1 MLIAQFVMPLLQKQA
16 VSFLHQSAA
25 GKPLIALKLAEDF
38 DLADVYKARTARFLA
53 GAMRRMHAVHPTLAL
68 VPVAELS

>member
-38 DLADVYKARTARFLA
+38 DLADVYKVRTARFSD
-53 GAMRRMHAVHPTLAL
+53 GAMRRVHAVHPTLARI
-68 VPVAELS
+68 

>member
-38 DLADVYKARTARFLA
+38 DLTDVYKVRTARCSLPCGAKNAHCASDASA
-53 GAMRRMHAVHPTLAL
+53 GWNC
-68 VPVAELS
+68 